1 MYRMRRLLVV
11 LVLVAGFV
19 AGGCLPIELS
29 ASKDGKILIPRQEGF
44 CILDLKKDEAT
55 MKVVYAPKS
64 DKPAMGLFAPDG
76 KRFLAVSQTS
86 GGGMGTAFKIEA
98 VQIADGKAKA
108 LVTLTNLTYAQWSPD
123 GKYVT
128 LTRLADQKSAA
139 LDKNMPELILVDT
152 AAGEKKKLASDVG
165 MIHRWFP
172 GSKHVLALQ
181 IASKDKDDD
190 QYSGKLV
197 KIDVATGKA
206 EPLASVLGGSKVFL
220 DLSPDGSKVLFT
232 AIRAGKVGEKLP
244 SKSDEKAQLHE
255 LDIKSGNVRAVRG
268 NVAYAIYSP
277 KGTKVLLGAASE
289 EGGTIE
295 LAVGD
300 ALLTSLRVF
309 TTVAT
314 DAAKGAGGSGGS
326 SDIYPGW
333 FDDDSVH
340 YIALRT
346 VFGTAAKNYQ
356 LTIVKA
362 NGKQRANLQ
371 PVIDAGL
378 IEK

>member
-11 LVLVAGFV
+11 LMLVTGFV

-29 ASKDGKILIPRQEGF
+29 ASKERILIPRQEGF
-44 CILDLKKDEAT
+44 CILDMSKDEAT
-55 MKVVYAPKS
+55 TKVVYAPKS
-64 DKPAMGLFAPDG
+64 DKPALGLFAPDG
-76 KRFLAVSQTS
+76 KQFLAVSQTS
-86 GGGMGTAFKIEA
+86 GGGMGKAFKIEA

-123 GKYVT
+123 GKHVT
-128 LTRLADQKSAA
+128 LTHLSDQKSDA

-152 AAGEKKKLASDVG
+152 AAGKRSKLASDVG

-172 GSKHVLALQ
+172 DSKHVLALQ
-181 IASKDKDDD
+181 IASKDKEED

-197 KIDVATGKA
+197 KIDISTGKA
-206 EPLASVLGGSKVFL
+206 EPLASVLGGSKVFM
-220 DLSPDGSKVLFT
+220 DLSPDGGKVLFT
-232 AIRAGKVGEKLP
+232 AIKAAKVSEKVP
-244 SKSDEKAQLHE
+244 SKSDDKAQLHE
-255 LDIKSGNVRAVRG
+255 LDIKSGAVRAVKG
-268 NVAYAIYSP
+268 DVAYAIYSP
-277 KGTKVLLGAASE
+277 KGTKVLVGAASE

-295 LAVGD
+295 LAVAD
-300 ALLTSLRVF
+300 ASLKKF
-309 TTVAT
+309 QTVAT

-333 FDDDSVH
+333 FDDNSVH

-356 LTIVKA
+356 LIFISA
-362 NGKQRANLQ
+362 DGKQSVNLQ
-371 PVIDAGL
+371 PVIDGGL
-378 IEK
+378 MEKE